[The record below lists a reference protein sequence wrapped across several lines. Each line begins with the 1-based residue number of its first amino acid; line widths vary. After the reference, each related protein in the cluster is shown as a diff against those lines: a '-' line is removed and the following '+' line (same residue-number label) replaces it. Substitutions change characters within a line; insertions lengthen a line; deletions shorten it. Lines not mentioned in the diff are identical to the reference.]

1 MSYVARK
8 PEPLGTEFKN
18 IVDGVTGMWLW
29 LEIQEGKHRRSSKP
43 FQELDST
50 SACGM
55 RGVTRVSEFR
65 PFLLKKRYNLTINRI
80 PNKKITCKS
89 S

>member
-50 SACGM
+50 SACVM
-55 RGVTRVSEFR
+55 RGVKRVSEFR
-65 PFLLKKRYNLTINRI
+65 PFLLKKR
-80 PNKKITCKS
+80 
-89 S
+89 